1 MQDHFLIRTGMTWLG
16 KIKLRAAVFVIG
28 VPLAVAGAI
37 SVGPAWLALPLV
49 GVAVAAIT
57 VSLNKVTS
65 RLDQRVCWTCG
76 CDLSSVP
83 EAEQGLVCP
92 TCGSL
97 HQHNPVQL
105 ALGPGESDL
114 FDDADDDQATA

>member
-1 MQDHFLIRTGMTWLG
+1 MTWLG

-105 ALGPGESDL
+105 AAAPYDPHDTEHA
-114 FDDADDDQATA
+114 DDHDDDQATV